1 MYIPSLKLTYTE
13 HQKERIVFQ
22 PRFSR
27 GRALSFREGKEHK
40 TCALSILDEDEGMK
54 VEYFLPRNFDACPQQ
69 SLLNCLASSETHGL
83 KLNMYMEKDI
93 VRLVV
98 YTPSDGFDIV
108 EKEFMKT

>member
-27 GRALSFREGKEHK
+27 GRALSFREGKEDK

-54 VEYFLPRNFDACPQQ
+54 VEYFFAKKFRRFPTAII
-69 SLLNCLASSETHGL
+69 A
-83 KLNMYMEKDI
+83 
-93 VRLVV
+93 
-98 YTPSDGFDIV
+98 
-108 EKEFMKT
+108 